1 MKLEDKVLKLL
12 KSKIKS
18 FSLYDFREVTEIVA
32 KRANTT
38 ISKTVAD
45 FLKSEG
51 FKVVEEGIGWKVF
64 PFSK

>member
-38 ISKTVAD
+38 ISKNVAD

-51 FKVVEEGIGWKVF
+51 FKVVEEGIGWKVL
-64 PFSK
+64 

>member
-12 KSKIKS
+12 KNKNKS

-32 KRANTT
+32 KHANTT
-38 ISKTVAD
+38 ISKNVAE

-51 FKVVEEGIGWKVF
+51 FKVVEEGIGWKVL
-64 PFSK
+64 

>member
-1 MKLEDKVLKLL
+1 MKIEDKVLKLM

-18 FSLYDFREVTEIVA
+18 LSLYDFREVTEIAA

-38 ISKTVAD
+38 ISKNVAD

-51 FKVVEEGIGWKVF
+51 FKVVEEGIGWKVL
-64 PFSK
+64 

>member
-12 KSKIKS
+12 KNKNKS
-18 FSLYDFREVTEIVA
+18 FSLYDFREVTEIAA

-38 ISKTVAD
+38 ISKNVAD

-51 FKVVEEGIGWKVF
+51 FKVVEEGIGWKVL
-64 PFSK
+64 

>member
-38 ISKTVAD
+38 ISKNVAD

-51 FKVVEEGIGWKVF
+51 FKVVEEGICWKVLF
-64 PFSK
+64 

>member
-38 ISKTVAD
+38 ISRNVAD

-51 FKVVEEGIGWKVF
+51 FKVVEEGIGWKVL
-64 PFSK
+64 

>member
-12 KSKIKS
+12 KNKNKS
-18 FSLYDFREVTEIVA
+18 FSIYDFREVTEIVA

-38 ISKTVAD
+38 ISKNVAD

-51 FKVVEEGIGWKVF
+51 FKVIEEGIGWKVLF
-64 PFSK
+64 

>member
-12 KSKIKS
+12 KNKNKS
-18 FSLYDFREVTEIVA
+18 FSLYDFREVTEIAA

-51 FKVVEEGIGWKVF
+51 FKVVEEGIGWKVL
-64 PFSK
+64 

>member
-1 MKLEDKVLKLL
+1 MKIEDKAMKML

-18 FSLYDFREVTEIVA
+18 FSLYDFHEVTEIVA

-38 ISKTVAD
+38 ISKNVAD

-51 FKVVEEGIGWKVF
+51 FEVVEEGIGWKVLF
-64 PFSK
+64 